1 MKAFKIFGMFA
12 LSVMM
17 AACTSDEFE
26 QIQKSQKTDGI
37 PFTATISMAES
48 ASMRA
53 LTENAT
59 QIDAAWEVGEK
70 VALVH
75 NGVNDE
81 MEVKSVSG
89 GVATISGTITG
100 DPNDGDVVTIIYPS
114 SAADGTTGNI
124 KDDVLI
130 GQDGTLTGTGGTSIS
145 EKYDVRKSSGAQ
157 LEVVS
162 ETASLKGNVSLTSQI
177 AIWKLT
183 LQCGGDALSAKSLS
197 VKDAGDNLLAY
208 ATLASAGSV
217 FYMAV
222 PATTSVSLFADNG
235 TNIYTYSKSGI
246 MIDTG
251 KYYQSTVGL
260 CCDLSAK
267 ESANCYLIPA
277 KGDYKFKAT
286 VKGNGSA
293 DLSGISKDTDPATI
307 NSAELIWAT
316 YNTTTAPAENEL
328 IQKIQYKDGYVYFST
343 GNTYKEGNALV
354 AIKDNSNN
362 ILWSWH
368 LWFESDDM
376 EEQAQTD
383 PVSGYIFMDRNLGA
397 LTNCYAAGN
406 ALDFGFT
413 YQRGRKDPFMTS
425 ATRTSYTALGVLGTY
440 TSASGSSGVANSI
453 KNPTVVFGYD
463 SWGGDGSLWS
473 ASSKTIFDPCP
484 PGWHIAGADAWNG
497 FNSTNFVIYNNDWDT
512 YHGRMYN
519 GVAWYPA
526 TGDRWGSNH
535 NNTGGRLDIWGVK
548 ELYASSTE
556 ILGNAGSN
564 PGHGYSIRAVKDV
577 STTAAR
583 KSVASLTTNE
593 IGWRLGNDGV
603 AYSRTGELPAG
614 VSAEAAIVY
623 VGTVDKYFNHFLAIA
638 LSDAANKVTWSD
650 ALTAIGTYAEA
661 HPITIGGTTYNNT
674 NAWTSV
680 YDVVTDN
687 NTTTSATAATLHQ
700 GWRMPTVTDWRY
712 LYAGILG
719 KSPTTPI
726 GVNNNL
732 GYYNSSS
739 SGTDRSNIQHVVSN
753 KILKS
758 YIGTGAN
765 IYDTWFSSEV
775 TGNDGKAWNFDPFYP
790 SFDYEDK
797 TSNNNVVAV
806 FAY

>member
-1 MKAFKIFGMFA
+1 MKTTKLFF
-12 LSVMM
+12 M
-17 AACTSDEFE
+17 AALALMMTACSDQIE
-26 QIQKSQKTDGI
+26 QVQQPRNTEGI
-37 PFTATISMAES
+37 PFTATISMGES
-48 ASMRA
+48 ASTRA
-53 LTENAT
+53 LTENGTTIEAT
-59 QIDAAWEVGEK
+59 WATGEK
-70 VALVH
+70 VALIYTVSATTYLK
-75 NGVNDE
+75 E
-81 MEVKSVSG
+81 AEVTPQG
-89 GVATISGTITG
+89 DGTATISTTL
-100 DPNDGDVVTIIYPS
+100 DGSPVDDTDVTIVYPY
-114 SAADGTTGNI
+114 SAVDEST
-124 KDDVLI
+124 KDVKTNLLASQN
-130 GQDGTLTGTGGTSIS
+130 GLLTGTGSIS
-145 EKYDVRKSSGAQ
+145 EKYDLRKTSTPAKLKIDGT
-157 LEVVS
+157 
-162 ETASLKGNVSLTSQI
+162 TASLKGTVTLAQQVS
-177 AIWKLT
+177 IWKLT
-183 LQCGGDALSAKSLS
+183 LQCGGAALSAKSLS
-197 VKDAGDNLLAY
+197 VKDASDNLLAS

-217 FYMAV
+217 FYVAI

-246 MIDTG
+246 TIATG

-260 CCDLSAK
+260 CCDLSAT
-267 ESANCYLIPA
+267 ESANCYLVPA

-316 YNTTTAPAENEL
+316 YNTTTAPATDEL
-328 IQKIQYKDGYVYFST
+328 IKNIQYKDGYVYFST

-397 LTNCYAAGN
+397 LTNCYAADN

-413 YQRGRKDPFMTS
+413 YQRGRKDPFMTT

-440 TSASGSSGVANSI
+440 TSYSGSSDVANSI

-463 SWGGDGSLWS
+463 SWGGNGSLWS

-484 PGWHIAGADAWNG
+484 PGWHIAGVDAWNG
-497 FNSTNFVIYNNDWDT
+497 FNSTNFVVYNNDWDT

-526 TGDRWGSNH
+526 TGDRWGSDH
-535 NNTGGRLDIWGVK
+535 NNTGGRLDIWGER

-577 STTAAR
+577 STTAAK

-603 AYSRTGELPAG
+603 AYSPTGALPAG
-614 VSAEAAIVY
+614 VTAEAIIAH
-623 VGTVDKYFNHFLAIA
+623 VGAVTNYCDKFIAIA
-638 LSDAANKVTWSD
+638 LDDIDTSFPYWST
-650 ALTAIGTYAEA
+650 ALTKVNTYAGN
-661 HPITIGGTTYNNT
+661 HPITIGGTKYNT
-674 NAWTSV
+674 NTTGSTYYDQVTPGTS
-680 YDVVTDN
+680 TS
-687 NTTTSATAATLHQ
+687 SATATSQ
-700 GWRMPTVTDWRY
+700 QTGWRLPSVTDWRY
-712 LYAGILG
+712 IFQGLCSGPSAT
-719 KSPTTPI
+719 SPVGVADGGAYGTGSTLQSAINTACGNTAI
-726 GVNNNL
+726 GAF
-732 GYYNSSS
+732 GYWSSS
-739 SGTDRSNIQHVVSN
+739 AHNSINGYVWIYKFDVGQFV
-753 KILKS
+753 
-758 YIGTGAN
+758 YGDGTGG
-765 IYDTWFSSEV
+765 SRV
-775 TGNDGKAWNFDPFYP
+775 R
-790 SFDYEDK
+790 
-797 TSNNNVVAV
+797 AV

>member
-1 MKAFKIFGMFA
+1 MKAFKIFSMFA

-17 AACTSDEFE
+17 AACTSDEIE
-26 QIQKSQKTDGI
+26 QVEKSQKTDGI
-37 PFTATISMAES
+37 PFFATISLDES
-48 ASMRA
+48 ASTRA
-53 LTENAT
+53 LTESGTDIN
-59 QIDAAWEVGEK
+59 AAWADGEK

-75 NGVNDE
+75 NGVVDE
-81 MEVKSVSG
+81 MSVTPTG
-89 GVATISGTITG
+89 DGKATISGTITG
-100 DPNDGDVVTIIYPS
+100 SPMNGDAVTVIYPASAVDVSTKDVKVDLLMNQNGLLTGEGSIS
-114 SAADGTTGNI
+114 SQYDLRKSAGATLKVDGTA
-124 KDDVLI
+124 
-130 GQDGTLTGTGGTSIS
+130 TLN
-145 EKYDVRKSSGAQ
+145 
-157 LEVVS
+157 
-162 ETASLKGNVSLTSQI
+162 GNVSLTSQI

-183 LQCGGDALSAKSLS
+183 LQCGGAALSAKSLS
-197 VKDAGDNLLAY
+197 VKDASDNLLAS
-208 ATLASAGSV
+208 ATLASAGNV
-217 FYMAV
+217 FYVAI

-246 MIDTG
+246 TIATG

-260 CCDLSAK
+260 CCDLSAT
-267 ESANCYLIPA
+267 ESANCYLVPA
-277 KGDYKFKAT
+277 KGYYKFKAT

-293 DLSGISKDTDPATI
+293 DLSDISKDTDPATI

-316 YNTTTAPAENEL
+316 YNTTTAPAANEL
-328 IQKIQYKDGYVYFST
+328 IQNIQYKDGYVYFST

-354 AIKDNSNN
+354 AIRDNSNN

-368 LWFESDDM
+368 LWFESDNM

-397 LTNCYAAGN
+397 LTNCYAADN

-413 YQRGRKDPFMTS
+413 YQRGRKDPFMTT

-440 TSASGSSGVANSI
+440 TSYSGSSGVANSI

-484 PGWHIAGADAWNG
+484 PGWHIAGVDAWNG

-526 TGDRWGSNH
+526 TGDRWGSDH
-535 NNTGGRLDIWGVK
+535 NNTGGRLDIWGER

-577 STTAAR
+577 STTAAK

-603 AYSRTGELPAG
+603 AYSPTGTLPTG
-614 VSAEAAIVY
+614 VTAEAVIAY
-623 VGTVDKYFNHFLAIA
+623 VGAVTNYCDKFIAIA
-638 LSDAANKVTWSD
+638 LADAGGTPNWAD
-650 ALTAIGTYAEA
+650 ALTAVGTYAAA
-661 HPITIGGTTYNNT
+661 HPININGTNYNSN
-674 NAWTSV
+674 SSGSDCYDLV
-680 YDVVTDN
+680 YSSPTEHASN
-687 NTTTSATAATLHQ
+687 SATTLLK
-700 GWRMPTVTDWRY
+700 GWRLPSVTDWRY
-712 LYAGILG
+712 IIQGLCNGI
-719 KSPTTPI
+719 SATSPI
-726 GVNNNL
+726 GINQDTWAGSQGPTYRAAIAAACGVAMYDSN
-732 GYYNSSS
+732 GSWWTSSERATDSNQAWLINFYESKFYSISKTS
-739 SGTDRSNIQHVVSN
+739 SGFVR
-753 KILKS
+753 
-758 YIGTGAN
+758 
-765 IYDTWFSSEV
+765 
-775 TGNDGKAWNFDPFYP
+775 
-790 SFDYEDK
+790 
-797 TSNNNVVAV
+797 AV